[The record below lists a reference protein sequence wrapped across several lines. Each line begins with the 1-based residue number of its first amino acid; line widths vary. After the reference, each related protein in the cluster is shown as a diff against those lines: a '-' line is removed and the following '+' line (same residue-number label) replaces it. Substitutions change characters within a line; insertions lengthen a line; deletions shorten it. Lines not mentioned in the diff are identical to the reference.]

1 MEIRDFLSLFNENNS
16 IKDES
21 TNSITI
27 TVSTIEESGTFH
39 IKSPVKIKSNC
50 NTTIKCSRIYI
61 TSEKVSFEGIQF
73 QCALKLE
80 NANNFCLLN
89 CELHDPDSEY
99 AGIEIWNCNDISI
112 EKVLIYDLNQPAI
125 HIKSKSILTVN
136 NITIRDIKTTMFV
149 CFDHSTVKVTNS
161 TFDKST
167 ANGILT
173 DDQTS
178 IEILNCTFSDF
189 SNPAVFIENSKCV
202 VKDCKF
208 SKVEQNCLSIT
219 RTCENFLIENNE
231 FTEIEATA
239 ISISN
244 ESYGSVIGNKIF
256 KIGGNGILCSMN
268 SKAEIKN
275 NKIEDLTYPS
285 ISISSLSTGELSGNE
300 IKRVKYSGI
309 AVRRAKE
316 VTIEKCSIESIGESG
331 ISISETEKCTIK
343 NNEIKECEV
352 AGVES
357 YNKSN
362 AYIMNNI
369 ITNVEKYAFLAYTSG
384 IIHAEKNIIKNVK
397 NSMTKLVQK
406 GGGIFIDNEIE
417 NVNNQCDCQTSASYF
432 FNCNDSS
439 KKSSSVLFDDSFTE
453 DKNMKCMKCNKNDRN
468 CFLIDCGHKVFCK
481 ECADLACKNKENCF
495 ENTIDCII
503 LPCGHMCVCSQC
515 LEHWFKNNQTC
526 PVCRND
532 HSFYKNI

>member
-1 MEIRDFLSLFNENNS
+1 MR
-16 IKDES
+16 
-21 TNSITI
+21 
-27 TVSTIEESGTFH
+27 
-39 IKSPVKIKSNC
+39 
-50 NTTIKCSRIYI
+50 
-61 TSEKVSFEGIQF
+61 
-73 QCALKLE
+73 KL
-80 NANNFCLLN
+80 
-89 CELHDPDSEY
+89 
-99 AGIEIWNCNDISI
+99 
-112 EKVLIYDLNQPAI
+112 
-125 HIKSKSILTVN
+125 
-136 NITIRDIKTTMFV
+136 
-149 CFDHSTVKVTNS
+149 
-161 TFDKST
+161 
-167 ANGILT
+167 
-173 DDQTS
+173 
-178 IEILNCTFSDF
+178 
-189 SNPAVFIENSKCV
+189 
-202 VKDCKF
+202 
-208 SKVEQNCLSIT
+208 
-219 RTCENFLIENNE
+219 LIENNE

-244 ESYGSVIGNKIF
+244 ESYGSIIGNKIF
-256 KIGGNGILCSMN
+256 KIGGNGVLCSMN

-316 VTIEKCSIESIGESG
+316 VTIEKCSIESIGENG

-384 IIHAEKNIIKNVK
+384 IIHAEKNKIKNVK

-432 FNCNDSS
+432 FNCNGQFKGVTNDSS

-453 DKNMKCMKCNKNDRN
+453 DKNMKCMKCQKNDRN

-481 ECADLACKNKENCF
+481 ECADLACKNKENCPLCRF
-495 ENTIDCII
+495 PIIDVSNGFGSTNDNMCVICFGNTIDCII

-526 PVCRND
+526 PVCRTD